1 MTTDITTTKDFQTSM
16 FERIRDQ
23 MGDLLTEEDM
33 RRLIEQAVQK
43 AFFEER
49 IERKIYGSDVRHPAA
64 FVEMVRDASKPMI
77 QAAVDKWVAE
87 NKDKLAEKI
96 DAIVRDGVAG
106 VLVSHINS
114 RFQEPLSRLSSELH
128 SKGLLK

>member
-1 MTTDITTTKDFQTSM
+1 MNELTTTADFQTRM

-49 IERKIYGSDVRHPAA
+49 IERKAYGSDVRYPAA
-64 FVEMVRDASKPMI
+64 FVEMVKNAAKPMI
-77 QAAVDKWVAE
+77 QTAVDAWVAE

-96 DAIVRDGVAG
+96 DAIVREGVAG
-106 VLVSHINS
+106 VLVSHINFK
-114 RFQEPLSRLSSELH
+114 FQDQLLQLSSALH

>member
-1 MTTDITTTKDFQTSM
+1 VTTDITTTKDFQTRM

-23 MGDLLTEEDM
+23 MGDLMTEDDM
-33 RRLIEQAVQK
+33 RKLIEQAVQK

-64 FVEMVRDASKPMI
+64 FVEMVKDAAKPMI
-77 QAAVDKWVAE
+77 QTAVDAWVTD

-96 DAIVRDGVAG
+96 DAIVREGVAG
-106 VLVSHINS
+106 VLVSHINF